1 MIKINK
7 IEKEKFYLPTYPNFF
22 EHATPNTNNNF
33 FWPNRQCDR
42 RRSCDLE
49 TSQLIYNTN

>member
-33 FWPNRQCDR
+33 FWPNRQCD
-42 RRSCDLE
+42 SGVEKLQIDVPV
-49 TSQLIYNTN
+49 I